1 MGNFQIRYM
10 PKLDVFVI
18 AEKGWFFW
26 SFIKGTDPYQKD
38 WVIYTYNILKAKHFE
53 TKDEAEDFV
62 RWVVS
67 DKRRQITGRTG
78 MKPGY

>member
-1 MGNFQIRYM
+1 MGKLQIRYM

-18 AEKGWFFW
+18 AEKGRFFW
-26 SFIKGTDPYQKD
+26 SFIKGIDPYQRD
-38 WVIYTYNILKAKHFE
+38 WVVYTYNILKAKRFE

-62 RWVVS
+62 RFIAS
-67 DKRRQITGRTG
+67 DGRLDITGRTG